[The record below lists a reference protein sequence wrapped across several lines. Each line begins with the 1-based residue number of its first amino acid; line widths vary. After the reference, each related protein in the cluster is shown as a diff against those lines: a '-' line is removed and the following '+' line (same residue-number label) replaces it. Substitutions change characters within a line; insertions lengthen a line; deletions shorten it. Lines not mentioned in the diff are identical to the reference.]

1 MLLGLNYDKD
11 DLKFILFGK
20 VFKFSENEKF
30 IDEYNRWGI
39 IIAVYFSFALKYF
52 LCMHFLV
59 IQYPELLMS

>member
-30 IDEYNRWGI
+30 IDEYNR
-39 IIAVYFSFALKYF
+39 
-52 LCMHFLV
+52 
-59 IQYPELLMS
+59 